1 MIPFIKRYVFHNFTL
16 KVSSLLLAG
25 GIWFMIYPD
34 EEPAEVALRAPIV
47 FQHMPTQLE
56 ISSETI
62 PEAQIR
68 VRGPERVIR
77 RLQANEVHAEIDLAG
92 AKAGERTF
100 DLTSQQ
106 VRHPRDV
113 IVVQVVPSQLH
124 LAFDTRLTRQVEIHP
139 RVTGIFADGEQIVKA
154 DADPQRITIT
164 GPKGHVEKVEAA
176 TTDPVDATGT
186 RGSAVFTTN
195 VYVPDPLVQV
205 VEPTST
211 IRVTVTVQK
220 ITTAPSH

>member
-1 MIPFIKRYVFHNFTL
+1 MIPFFKRYVLHNFTL
-16 KVSSLLLAG
+16 KVSSLLLAAG
-25 GIWFMIYPD
+25 LWFMISPD

-47 FQHMPTQLE
+47 FQHMPSHLE

-62 PEAQIR
+62 SEAQIR

-113 IVVQVVPSQLH
+113 VVVQVVPSQLR

-139 RVTGIFADGEQIVKA
+139 RVTGISDTFKA
-154 DADPQRITIT
+154 EADPHSITIT
-164 GPKGHVEKVEAA
+164 GPKSHVERVEAA

-186 RGSAVFTTN
+186 TGSAVFTTN

-205 VEPTST
+205 VEPTSA
-211 IRVTVTVQK
+211 IRVTVTMQK
-220 ITTAPSH
+220 AGSAPSH